1 MKNLTMGLSALALFA
16 GLTGAPLAK
25 EDVIA
30 WRPFVSGHTE
40 PLTSSSH
47 AIDTRSVAEKGEIA
61 IEDRPLNLIA
71 ANSAGLVDESKEGSH
86 DHEVHDHDEHAH
98 AHDHDDQIY
107 KGYFEDSQIAD
118 RPLSDWEGDWQSVY
132 PLLQDGTLAPVM
144 AHKAEAGTMTAEE
157 YTAYYNV
164 GYQTDVERITIEGDT
179 VSFYAAGEPLVA
191 DYVYDG
197 YEVLTYEKGNRGVRF
212 IFAKTQGDET
222 APGFIQF
229 SDHRIAPSTADHYHL
244 YWGDDR
250 AALLEEL
257 SNWPTYYPS
266 DLSADEIVAEMLAH

>member
-1 MKNLTMGLSALALFA
+1 V
-16 GLTGAPLAK
+16 P
-25 EDVIA
+25 
-30 WRPFVSGHTE
+30 GHAE
-40 PLTSSSH
+40 PSTSKLH
-47 AIDTRSVAEKGEIA
+47 VIDTRSAAKEGKIA
-61 IEDRPLNLIA
+61 IEGEPGKLLM
-71 ANSAGLVDESKEGSH
+71 AGGTGHAHESKESGH
-86 DHEVHDHDEHAH
+86 DNEVHDHDEHAH

-107 KGYFEDSQIAD
+107 KGYFEDGQIAD

-132 PLLQDGTLAPVM
+132 PLLQDGILAPVM

-157 YTAYYNV
+157 YAAYYDV
-164 GYQTDVERITIEGDT
+164 GYHTDVERIAIEGDT

-191 DYVYDG
+191 DYAYDG

-212 IFAKTQGDET
+212 IFAKTQGDEA
-222 APGFIQF
+222 APRFIQF